1 VERSEPATPATT
13 GTSAPDPSTAGAQGA
28 GSSSGEGDPS
38 RFAWYH
44 ELIHDRFYAQ
54 WEQPTSLFG
63 GGTRFSATV
72 QIRIERDG
80 RISSFEVT
88 RSSGN
93 FVMDES
99 IRKAGQRVRRIDPLP
114 DGLGSG
120 GSYTVRINFEL
131 D

>member
-1 VERSEPATPATT
+1 VGAGGS
-13 GTSAPDPSTAGAQGA
+13 AGA
-28 GSSSGEGDPS
+28 GDPS
-38 RFAWYH
+38 RFAWYL
-44 ELIHDRFYAQ
+44 EMIHDRFYAQ

-63 GGTRFSATV
+63 SGTRFAATV

-80 RISSFEVT
+80 RISSFEIV
-88 RSSGN
+88 RPSGN

-99 IRKAGQRVRRIDPLP
+99 IRKAGARVRRIDPLP

-120 GSYTVRINFEL
+120 GSYTLRINFEL